1 MADKLFVEW
10 VREHRE
16 LLENLRNQGV
26 LTPSTIRNIDEALA
40 EL

>member
-1 MADKLFVEW
+1 MVDELFVEW

-16 LLENLRNQGV
+16 LLENLRSEGV
-26 LTPSTIRNIDEALA
+26 LTPYTIKNIDEALG